1 MDASS
6 LQSLQHASFD
16 LLQQAY
22 RSYLGEGSPSKAQLQ
37 AVAGQASPQLP
48 PLLQML

>member
-1 MDASS
+1 MDASG

-22 RSYLGEGSPSKAQLQ
+22 RSYLGEGSPVQ
-37 AVAGQASPQLP
+37 A
-48 PLLQML
+48 